1 MGFKLSHHG
10 SRANVTQELMRAI
23 QAGHYVFSTNGAQF
37 GHPND
42 EAVARVIVGSK
53 RPTLWFNYAT
63 ERNQR
68 WAAPVLLAKYGYQVR
83 YPDAGQAGVVIG
95 LPVRAG

>member
-1 MGFKLSHHG
+1 LGFKLSHHG
-10 SRANVTQELMRAI
+10 SRANVTQELMRAV
-23 QAGHYVFSTNGAQF
+23 QAENCVFSTNGAQF

-42 EAVARVIVGSK
+42 EAVARVIIGSK

-68 WAAPVLLAKYGYQVR
+68 WAEPALRAKHGHQLR
-83 YPDAGQAGVVIG
+83 YPKDGQTGVVIALLG
-95 LPVRAG
+95 RPA